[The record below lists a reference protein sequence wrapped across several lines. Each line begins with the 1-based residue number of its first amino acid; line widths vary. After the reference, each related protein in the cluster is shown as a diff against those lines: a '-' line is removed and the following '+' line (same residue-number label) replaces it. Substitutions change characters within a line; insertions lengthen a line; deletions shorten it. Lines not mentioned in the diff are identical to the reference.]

1 MGALKTVAVLI
12 AAATIAAVESRRPA
26 RADDGTTGFGL
37 FVGSA
42 HALPASGV
50 ADAAT
55 IDALNACD
63 LSCAFTPAAG

>member
-1 MGALKTVAVLI
+1 VGALRTVAVLI

-42 HALPASGV
+42 YPLPA
-50 ADAAT
+50 
-55 IDALNACD
+55 
-63 LSCAFTPAAG
+63 TPRKRPARSQNRTQLV